1 MSRTITPCAFGPC
14 PVAPTARM
22 GSGVPALIVQT
33 EKDISAQLPAAQA
46 MHRTLIGSPM
56 IALAGGRTHGVS
68 ALCGSACVDTA
79 VNAYLGSGNLPTADI
94 HCPQ

>member
-1 MSRTITPCAFGPC
+1 
-14 PVAPTARM
+14 
-22 GSGVPALIVQT
+22 
-33 EKDISAQLPAAQA
+33 
-46 MHRTLIGSPM
+46 M